1 MQSPPISEGSTS
13 PHPSHPFLFLYLS
26 WHLPVQ
32 DEEHFFC
39 TKAFQ
44 RSGRVLLNIGSGRFE
59 TSKETLLSVPS
70 YFGSLLSGRFSFL
83 AVALLCHGAV
93 TFLGSTN
100 NGKKLKD
107 KKLHKYLLHDFLGG
121 QRVVHPKLIF
131 KIFSFQIRPVP
142 LPGIDLQDDGSIFID
157 RNPKYFSYILEFLR
171 NGKRFQA
178 PSTQQEKDELL
189 LEAQFYGLSDLV
201 KALRRFRVAETH
213 FMMVNSYIGSQG
225 LEEDK
230 EITQLRGLRRAA
242 ASFDIE
248 DPDCFEMSV
257 FLWDCWMHEGYPQN
271 HPKIFV
277 GLGQEGCLL
286 SEAWCHTENALPQH
300 GRSPFQDPDMNP
312 LWPTTLD
319 VTECERFWPQT
330 VEVPPGLSDGVFL
343 AITDVVIG
351 DDPEHDLA
359 GFLCQIVV
367 KGKFQSNVVFSQWSP
382 HPFCSITMCFDRS
395 FSAKWTVKV
404 GNDNQD
410 IYVNKQLNLEELGLD
425 LQAPYRPVIYF
436 GTNSTVSVWN
446 TFGISVEFQ

>member
-1 MQSPPISEGSTS
+1 MANDLGKSQSE
-13 PHPSHPFLFLYLS
+13 
-26 WHLPVQ
+26 
-32 DEEHFFC
+32 
-39 TKAFQ
+39 AFQ

-70 YFGSLLSGRFSFL
+70 YFGSLLSGRFS
-83 AVALLCHGAV
+83 
-93 TFLGSTN
+93 
-100 NGKKLKD
+100 
-107 KKLHKYLLHDFLGG
+107 
-121 QRVVHPKLIF
+121 
-131 KIFSFQIRPVP
+131 
-142 LPGIDLQDDGSIFID
+142 IDLQDDGSIFID
-157 RNPKYFSYILEFLR
+157 RNPKHFSYILEFLR

-189 LEAQFYGLSDLV
+189 LEAQFYGLSDLI

-286 SEAWCHTENALPQH
+286 SEAWCHTESALPQH

-330 VEVPPGLSDGVFL
+330 VEIPPGLSGGVFL

-367 KGKFQSNVVFSQWSP
+367 KGKFQSNVVFSTWSP